1 MGLPPRLA
9 LSGTLNTRGFPLSP
23 AASVSTLGDTWEA
36 IEGPT
41 SSCSQVFLNFA
52 RSLTG
57 ICLPALPLP
66 ALLLAPPKEMPFP
79 ASQKAKEMSASC
91 LRTGGDEGRKDETP
105 ENHFLPVCLRQGPGL
120 QGPKIW
126 REGSSKTTEPG
137 APRLPIRGNHPR
149 QEGGEGGGSCL
160 EVGSQATPPDPIG
173 WVCPGA
179 PNSSLAVYGCACVCF
194 LS

>member
-79 ASQKAKEMSASC
+79 ASQKAKEISASC
-91 LRTGGDEGRKDETP
+91 LRTGGDEGREDETP

-120 QGPKIW
+120 QPFHGRLFLCIHSDRLLKI
-126 REGSSKTTEPG
+126 EHLK
-137 APRLPIRGNHPR
+137 R
-149 QEGGEGGGSCL
+149 QPHFPVFAAWL
-160 EVGSQATPPDPIG
+160 
-173 WVCPGA
+173 WVEE
-179 PNSSLAVYGCACVCF
+179 SIH
-194 LS
+194 